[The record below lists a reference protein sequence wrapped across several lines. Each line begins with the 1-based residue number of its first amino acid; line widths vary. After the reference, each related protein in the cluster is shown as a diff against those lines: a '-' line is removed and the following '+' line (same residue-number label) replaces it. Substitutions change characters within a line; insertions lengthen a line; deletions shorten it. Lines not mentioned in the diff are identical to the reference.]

1 MILVPLGPLSMQA
14 TYPFCEWIQ
23 VSVALMVELD
33 NVTTKYQVLT
43 VSRLWTGKE
52 ERKQKAQDK
61 GISEG

>member
-1 MILVPLGPLSMQA
+1 
-14 TYPFCEWIQ
+14 
-23 VSVALMVELD
+23 MVELD

-52 ERKQKAQDK
+52 ERKQKVQDK

>member
-1 MILVPLGPLSMQA
+1 
-14 TYPFCEWIQ
+14 
-23 VSVALMVELD
+23 MVELD
-33 NVTTKYQVLT
+33 NVTTKYRVLT